1 MIKKLSLNSKPLDLM
16 ALRNSRRVLGIDM
29 IKKTKDPHIEAVL
42 NSVLY
47 RADLFVFAI
56 RSLMKIPLTKK
67 NDKLKTLE
75 SERTISLSVTPKYLY
90 LEKKLRPTKF
100 LRRP

>member
-1 MIKKLSLNSKPLDLM
+1 
-16 ALRNSRRVLGIDM
+16 M
-29 IKKTKDPHIEAVL
+29 IKKTKDPHIESVL

-67 NDKLKTLE
+67 NDKLKTLA

-90 LEKKLRPTKF
+90 LEKF
-100 LRRP
+100 